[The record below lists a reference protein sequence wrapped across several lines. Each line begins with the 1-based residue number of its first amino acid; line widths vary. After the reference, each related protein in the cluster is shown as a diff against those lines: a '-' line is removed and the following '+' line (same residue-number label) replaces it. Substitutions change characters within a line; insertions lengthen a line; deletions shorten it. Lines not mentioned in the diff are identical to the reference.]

1 MHYFYQLFSLIVT
14 PTPTLTPTPTTTLTT
29 TLTTPL
35 TTGFYEEEDDYW
47 LIFRY
52 DGDSSFQYL
61 EELLNHT
68 PTPTPTSTSN
78 GSTTSGSRMDHDTT
92 SLPSSASTIIRLMSS
107 LRTAFPEFS
116 VLVGDELH
124 RPLSA
129 THTFNNKNT
138 SHININSSSSS
149 SCVCCRHSDHVSGNV
164 GLLGGNV
171 SGLGK

>member
-14 PTPTLTPTPTTTLTT
+14 PTTTLTPTLTT
-29 TLTTPL
+29 TLTTL
-35 TTGFYEEEDDYW
+35 TTTGFYEEEDDYW

-68 PTPTPTSTSN
+68 PTTTTTSY
-78 GSTTSGSRMDHDTT
+78 GSTTSGSRIDHDTT